1 MWRCCLFSR
10 VCVGWFLVGGH
21 EKSRR
26 DAGSAGMSTVSG
38 QGRWLPCRGRE
49 FSRPRRAI
57 AFPVAGYCLGISG
70 KSLPRE
76 PGGDLPVS
84 GDLPAAGGGMSRDCR
99 DAALSPPGGCP
110 VVNGVLP
117 RHCREAALPGELLRR
132 VDVGG
137 VRGHA
142 VAAPAGEDVHVQVGH

>member
-1 MWRCCLFSR
+1 MRFFT
-10 VCVGWFLVGGH
+10 GWIIPRGRGWWMLPGASLPAAGDARGGNGH

-26 DAGSAGMSTVSG
+26 DGGSAGMSAVSG
-38 QGRWLPCRGRE
+38 WGRWLPCR
-49 FSRPRRAI
+49 
-57 AFPVAGYCLGISG
+57 
-70 KSLPRE
+70 
-76 PGGDLPVS
+76 
-84 GDLPAAGGGMSRDCR
+84 GGGMSRDCR
-99 DAALSPPGGCP
+99 NAALSPSGGSP